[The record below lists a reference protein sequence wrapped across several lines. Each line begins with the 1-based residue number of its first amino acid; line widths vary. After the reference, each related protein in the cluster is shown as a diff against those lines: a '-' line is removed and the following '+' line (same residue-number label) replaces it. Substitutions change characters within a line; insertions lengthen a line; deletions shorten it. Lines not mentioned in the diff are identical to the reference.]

1 MTIEQMKGEHSVIK
15 FVWVVVRTVDSNP
28 EVAYATQAEA
38 MKFASVLDGLGV
50 TNQIV
55 RVPFFNI

>member
-1 MTIEQMKGEHSVIK
+1 MIK